1 MATREERPSD
11 PQEPSRVSAFKIA
24 AAQVASIRGDI
35 DANIAAHAAAIEAAA
50 EHEVSVLVFP
60 ELSLTGYEPDLAAEL
75 AMLPTDRRLERLLAL
90 ARQHH
95 MKVVVGAPLRSGR
108 AKPALGAIVIDA
120 GGNTTSYSK
129 MYLGSLERALFVA
142 GDRPLAFTVS
152 GHTVGVAICADSSQ
166 PTHPQAYATLGANIY
181 AAGVFLNAEWYATD
195 VPRMMD
201 YAARFR
207 MLTLM
212 ANHADSVGTYV
223 SVGKSAA
230 WAPGGA
236 LLAQAEG
243 VEHALV
249 IATSTNS
256 GWRGDV
262 VGI

>member
-1 MATREERPSD
+1 MEERTPD
-11 PQEPSRVSAFKIA
+11 LRGTVRVSDFKIA

-50 EHEVSVLVFP
+50 EHRVSVLVFP

-75 AMLPTDRRLERLLAL
+75 AMSAMDRRLEPLRAL

-95 MKVVVGAPLRSGR
+95 MKIVVGAPLHSGTS
-108 AKPALGAIVIDA
+108 KPALGAIVIDA
-120 GGNTTSYSK
+120 SGSTMSYRK
-129 MYLGSLERALFVA
+129 MHLGTPERAIFVA

-166 PTHPQAYATLGANIY
+166 PTHPRAYAALGADIY

-195 VPRMMD
+195 TPRLID

-207 MLTLM
+207 LLTVM
-212 ANHADSVGTYV
+212 ANHADSIGTYA

-230 WAPGGA
+230 WAPGGT
-236 LLAQAEG
+236 LLAEAKG
-243 VEHALV
+243 VERAIV
-249 IATSTNS
+249 IATSTNLD
-256 GWRGDV
+256 WRGDV